1 MPKNH
6 NIFSDLD
13 RLRRQEELVRQ
24 IYQNIL
30 EFYRVAIFLPQVQK
44 AISAGDD
51 EYRISGDKIV
61 RAYLEKTLKDF
72 NRRMEVAFVNAI
84 SEQWEF
90 ARLDH
95 WEKLK
100 ALYGK
105 DEKVLQQID
114 GLRKRAEKYHT
125 DRSKEARDYYL
136 QKRNGLSLSDR
147 VWNFSRQ
154 MPTEIDIIV
163 QNAIKSGKSA
173 RETAGEL
180 KYYLN
185 EPDKLFRRVRNPKT
199 GELEWSKAAKD
210 YHTGR
215 GVYRSSY
222 KNAMRLARTETN
234 IAYRYAEWQ
243 SFQNNFM
250 IKGFEI
256 RLSNSGNSCPVC
268 EELAGIYPKWFL
280 WTGWHPQCMCHMI
293 PVQISRE
300 DLMERFRLR
309 REGRLE
315 EWRPSYYEELP
326 EHFTEYLSNNS
337 VRITSAEKLPYW
349 LEDNWE
355 RLKEYLV

>member
-1 MPKNH
+1 MPN
-6 NIFSDLD
+6 
-13 RLRRQEELVRQ
+13 RLSPSEAERIRKQEELVKLIR
-24 IYQNIL
+24 
-30 EFYRVAIFLPQVQK
+30 
-44 AISAGDD
+44 
-51 EYRISGDKIV
+51 DKILRFYQAGISLPEIQ
-61 RAYLEKTLKDF
+61 RAINASDEKFSITGNKLIQKLFAKRLNVF
-72 NRRMEVAFVNAI
+72 NKSMEVIIVNAI
-84 SEQWEF
+84 NENWQY
-90 ARLDH
+90 ANDDH
-95 WEKLK
+95 WHKLK
-100 ALYGK
+100 MIFRK
-105 DEKVLQQID
+105 DLDILKQINE
-114 GLRKRAEKYHT
+114 LRQRAEKYHT
-125 DRSKEARDYYL
+125 DRSTEARDYYL

-147 VWNFSRQ
+147 VWNIANQ
-154 MPTEIDIIV
+154 MLTEIDIMV
-163 QNAIKSGKSA
+163 QNAIKEGKSA
-173 RETAGEL
+173 SDLAGEL
-180 KYYLN
+180 KHYLK
-185 EPDKLFRRVRNPKT
+185 EPARLFRRVRNPKT

-210 YHTGR
+210 YHPGR

-243 SFQNNFM
+243 SFQHNFM

-300 DLMERFRLR
+300 DLMERFWLR